1 MQTEF
6 RFASKKE
13 KVKVDALIFGSV
25 NDAIQP
31 IRQGVV
37 WILNNLSIEIVER
50 QGVRYLT
57 WIFLLRIFSLY

>member
-25 NDAIQP
+25 KDAFQP
-31 IRQGVV
+31 IRRGGV
-37 WILNNLSIEIVER
+37 WMLKNEIVER
-50 QGVRYLT
+50 RGKIPHHDFPPEVLSFY
-57 WIFLLRIFSLY
+57 

>member
-25 NDAIQP
+25 KDAFQP
-31 IRQGVV
+31 IRRGGVGM
-37 WILNNLSIEIVER
+37 LNNLSIEIVER
-50 QGVRYLT
+50 RGKIPHHDFPPEVLSFY
-57 WIFLLRIFSLY
+57 